1 MQSCNQYKQNKRLGI
16 SIDNYLDP
24 ARCNQIYNN
33 RHYLKSVAETLLLT
47 SCPGIAFRG
56 HDESKS
62 SLNTGNFLEIFSAI
76 AKHDPIVQN
85 YINKGPKM
93 LPTSCQILKI

>member
-1 MQSCNQYKQNKRLGI
+1 MQSCNQYKQKKRSGI
-16 SIDNYLDP
+16 SIENYLDA
-24 ARCNQIYNN
+24 ARCNQIYN
-33 RHYLKSVAETLLLT
+33 RHYLKSVSETLLLT
-47 SCPGIAFRG
+47 SCLEITFRG

-62 SLNTGNFLEIFSAI
+62 SLNRGNFLEIFSVI
-76 AKHDPIVQN
+76 AKHDTIVQN